1 MLACSGYLAFSAFTC
16 LRVYGIWGRD
26 WKPLLVVFPS
36 LSIMKLILAVVKTY
50 GILRESLCTGLRTP
64 LSTLLLYDAFIPGTA
79 YFLFMLCAQ
88 LATLLPV
95 CMRYSTIGQIW
106 LSFSQVLTN
115 IAVSRLIL
123 NLRGLYFANR
133 AGCEAET
140 SLHLSNVRL
149 FGLNT
154 ANIVGNLGETPMLPA
169 HSAEPDDVPPFDA
182 HGDFDD
188 PQSTSHSKSA
198 SSEWALSKGETE
210 LMGMGIPGT
219 PRCIA
224 TTRSLSGR
232 EKR

>member
-1 MLACSGYLAFSAFTC
+1 MGFSRSF
-16 LRVYGIWGRD
+16 L
-26 WKPLLVVFPS
+26 
-36 LSIMKLILAVVKTY
+36 
-50 GILRESLCTGLRTP
+50 
-64 LSTLLLYDAFIPGTA
+64 GTH
-79 YFLFMLCAQ
+79 
-88 LATLLPV
+88 
-95 CMRYSTIGQIW
+95 R
-106 LSFSQVLTN
+106 LTN

-123 NLRGLYFANR
+123 NLRGLYFADR
-133 AGCEAET
+133 AGREAET
-140 SLHLSNVRL
+140 SLYLSNVRL

-154 ANIVGNLGETPMLPA
+154 ANIVGNLGETLMLPA

-198 SSEWALSKGETE
+198 SSEWALSKSEIE